1 MLTIQDAVN
10 QIKAQIEN
18 AILTGGVQA
27 KNNLI
32 HSQGPICLLHD
43 AVKAAFINEG
53 VNAGFIAPNYG
64 AHAGEMKLSGLLKS
78 KDQDICIQPNNHF
91 PQPEIINTEGILKGT
106 TDPYGKIFTEH
117 ILSVNVRSQLSS
129 IVKNFDTLYERTF
142 AESLN
147 LHLRCPEM
155 VLGEVY
161 LIPVYEYDDQL
172 AKTNQIG
179 FKPNNDI
186 SRHIEKY
193 ISAFNAVN
201 GRNTIAGAEYKYE
214 RVCLLIV
221 DFSKPVPKIYN
232 TDAELRA
239 DNLLPA
245 NSAASLR
252 DLDFPNFAKDMLRIY
267 EHRFGAGRFT

>member
-1 MLTIQDAVN
+1 MLTIQATVN

-27 KNNLI
+27 KNNHI
-32 HSQGPICLLHD
+32 RTQGPISLLHD
-43 AVKAAFINEG
+43 AVKAAFIGEG
-53 VNAGFIAPNYG
+53 VNPSLIAPQYG
-64 AHAGEMKLSGLLKS
+64 THAGEMKLAGLFKS
-78 KDQDICIQPNNHF
+78 KDQDICIMPNNHF
-91 PQPEIINTEGILKGT
+91 PQQEIINTEGILKGT

-117 ILSVNVRSQLSS
+117 ILSVNMRSQLSS

-201 GRNTIAGAEYKYE
+201 GRNTIVGAEYKYE

-221 DFSKPVPKIYN
+221 DLNKPVPKIYD

-252 DLDFPNFAKDMLRIY
+252 GLDFPNFARDILRIY

>member
-1 MLTIQDAVN
+1 MLTIQATVN

-32 HSQGPICLLHD
+32 RTQGPISLLHD
-43 AVKAAFINEG
+43 AVKAAFIGEG
-53 VNAGFIAPNYG
+53 VNPSLIAPQYG
-64 AHAGEMKLSGLLKS
+64 THAGEMKLAGLFKS
-78 KDQDICIQPNNHF
+78 KDQDICIMPNNHF
-91 PQPEIINTEGILKGT
+91 PQQEIINTEGILKGT

-186 SRHIEKY
+186 SRHIDKY

-201 GRNTIAGAEYKYE
+201 GRNTIVGAEYKYE

-221 DFSKPVPKIYN
+221 DLNKPVPKIYD

-252 DLDFPNFAKDMLRIY
+252 GLDFPNFARDILRIY

>member
-1 MLTIQDAVN
+1 MLTIQATVN

-32 HSQGPICLLHD
+32 RTQGPISLLHD
-43 AVKAAFINEG
+43 AVKAAFIGEG
-53 VNAGFIAPNYG
+53 VNPSLIAPQYG
-64 AHAGEMKLSGLLKS
+64 THAGEMKLAGLFKS
-78 KDQDICIQPNNHF
+78 KDQDICIMPNNHF
-91 PQPEIINTEGILKGT
+91 PQQEIINTEGILKGT

-155 VLGEVY
+155 VLGEIY

-201 GRNTIAGAEYKYE
+201 GRNTIVGAEYKYE

-221 DFSKPVPKIYN
+221 DLNKPVPKIYD

-252 DLDFPNFAKDMLRIY
+252 GLDFPNFARDILRIY